1 MEGFLMLSFLARRIV
16 WAVLVLWLVMSGVF
30 LLVHVVGDP
39 ARATLGEKAGAEQL
53 AAFRHKHGLD
63 RPLAQRYSQYL
74 IDLATLD
81 LGTSFQDEEP
91 VLSLIAQRL
100 PRTLLLGA
108 MALTLELMFGLL
120 VGIVAAVRRNSWFD
134 TSVMA
139 LAIVGISM
147 PTFVT
152 GLWFLSYFAFR
163 LGLFPMGGYG
173 VTFVDHLR
181 HGFLPA
187 LTLAVV
193 GAATY
198 ARVMRGEMIEA
209 LRSDYVRTARAKGLS
224 ELRVVVMHAGRNA
237 LLPVVT
243 MVGISL
249 RILVSGAIITEAI
262 FGWPGMGRLAVEAIS
277 GLDLPVVM
285 GIVFIACTTVQV
297 GNVLADLAVA
307 ALDPRVRGAD

>member
-1 MEGFLMLSFLARRIV
+1 MLRFLVRRLG
-16 WAVLVLWLVMSGVF
+16 WALMVLWLVMSAVF
-30 LLVHVVGDP
+30 LLVHVIGDP
-39 ARATLGEKAGAEQL
+39 ARAALGEKAGPEQL
-53 AAFRHKHGLD
+53 DAFRHKHGLD
-63 RPLAQRYSQYL
+63 RPLGERYVGYL
-74 IDLATLD
+74 VDLATLQ
-81 LGTSFQDEEP
+81 LGTSYQDEEP
-91 VLSLIAQRL
+91 VLSLIGRRL

-108 MALTLELMFGLL
+108 LALGFELLIGL
-120 VGIVAAVRRNSWFD
+120 GIGVAASIRKNSWFD

-163 LGLFPMGGYG
+163 LGWFPVGGYG
-173 VTFVDHLR
+173 VTFVDHLW
-181 HGFLPA
+181 HGVLPA

-198 ARVMRGEMIEA
+198 ARVMRGEMFEA
-209 LRSDYVRTARAKGLS
+209 LRSDYVRTARAKGLGS
-224 ELRVVVMHAGRNA
+224 MRVVLLHAGRNA
-237 LLPVVT
+237 LLPIVT
-243 MVGISL
+243 MMGVSL

-285 GIVFIACTTVQV
+285 GIVFVACTTVQL

-307 ALDPRVRGAD
+307 ALDPRVRG

>member
-1 MEGFLMLSFLARRIV
+1 MLLFFVRRIA

-30 LLVHVVGDP
+30 VLVHVIGDP
-39 ARATLGEKAGAEQL
+39 ARAALGEKAGPTQL
-53 AAFRHKHGLD
+53 EAFRHKHGLD
-63 RPLAQRYSQYL
+63 QPLAGRYLDYL
-74 IDLATLD
+74 ADLATLD
-81 LGTSFQDEEP
+81 LGTSYQDEEP
-91 VLSLIAQRL
+91 VLELIMRRL

-108 MALTLELMFGLL
+108 MALTLELLIGLG
-120 VGIVAAVRRNSWFD
+120 VGILAAVKRNSWFD
-134 TSVMA
+134 TSVMS

-163 LGLFPMGGYG
+163 LGLFPVGGYG
-173 VTFVDHLR
+173 VSFLDHLR

-187 LTLAVV
+187 LTLAIV

-209 LRSDYVRTARAKGLS
+209 LRSDYVRTARAKGLAP
-224 ELRVVVMHAGRNA
+224 LRVVVIHAGRNA
-237 LLPVVT
+237 LLPIVT

-285 GIVFIACTTVQV
+285 GIVFVACTAVQL

-307 ALDPRVRGAD
+307 ALDPRLRTEA

>member
-1 MEGFLMLSFLARRIV
+1 MLLFFVRRV
-16 WAVLVLWLVMSGVF
+16 SWALLVLWLVMSGVF
-30 LLVHVVGDP
+30 LLVHVIGDP
-39 ARATLGEKAGAEQL
+39 ARAALGEKAGPAQL
-53 AAFRHKHGLD
+53 DAFRHKHGLD
-63 RPLAQRYSQYL
+63 QPLGKRYAEYL
-74 IDLATLD
+74 VDLATLE
-81 LGTSFQDEEP
+81 LGTSYQDEEP
-91 VLSLIAQRL
+91 VLELIGRRL

-108 MALTLELMFGLL
+108 MALTLELAIGLL
-120 VGIVAAVRRNSWFD
+120 LGVLAAVKRNSWFD
-134 TSVMA
+134 TSVMS

-163 LGLFPMGGYG
+163 LGLFPVGGYG
-173 VTFVDHLR
+173 VGFVDHLR

-187 LTLAVV
+187 LTLAIV

-209 LRSDYVRTARAKGLS
+209 LRSDYVRTARAKGLPPG
-224 ELRVVVMHAGRNA
+224 RVVVMHAGRNA
-237 LLPVVT
+237 LLPIVT

-285 GIVFIACTTVQV
+285 GIVFVACTAVQL

-307 ALDPRVRGAD
+307 ALDPRLRSDA

>member
-1 MEGFLMLSFLARRIV
+1 MLSFIARRFA

-39 ARATLGEKAGAEQL
+39 ARATLGEKAGTAQL
-53 AAFRHKHGLD
+53 DAFRKKHGLD
-63 RPLAQRYSQYL
+63 RPLPERYGSYL
-74 IDLATLD
+74 MSLATLD

-91 VLSLIAQRL
+91 VLSLIGRRL
-100 PRTLLLGA
+100 PRTMLLGV
-108 MALTLELMFGLL
+108 MALTLELLIGLAI
-120 VGIVAAVRRNSWFD
+120 GIATAVKRNTWFD
-134 TSVMA
+134 TGMMA

-152 GLWFLSYFAFR
+152 GLWFLSYFAFH
-163 LGLFPMGGYG
+163 LGLFPVGGYG
-173 VTFVDHLR
+173 VDFVDHVR

-209 LRSDYVRTARAKGLS
+209 LRSDYVRTARAKGALPW
-224 ELRVVVMHAGRNA
+224 RVLLLHAGRNA
-237 LLPVVT
+237 LLPIVT

-249 RILVSGAIITEAI
+249 RMLVSGAIITEAI

-285 GIVFIACTTVQV
+285 GIVFVACTAVQV
-297 GNVLADLAVA
+297 GNVLADITVA
-307 ALDPRVRGAD
+307 ALDPRVRGEG

>member
-1 MEGFLMLSFLARRIV
+1 MLSFIARRFA

-30 LLVHVVGDP
+30 LLVHVIGDP
-39 ARATLGEKAGAEQL
+39 ARATLGEKAGPAQL
-53 AAFRHKHGLD
+53 EAFRKKHGLD
-63 RPLAQRYSQYL
+63 RPLPERYGSYL
-74 IDLATLD
+74 VSLATLD

-91 VLSLIAQRL
+91 VLSLIARRL
-100 PRTLLLGA
+100 PRTMLLGA
-108 MALTLELMFGLL
+108 MALTLELLIGLSI
-120 VGIVAAVRRNSWFD
+120 GIATAVKRNTWFD
-134 TSVMA
+134 TGMMA

-152 GLWFLSYFAFR
+152 GLWFLSYFAFH
-163 LGLFPMGGYG
+163 LGLFPVGGYG
-173 VTFVDHLR
+173 VDFLDHVR

-209 LRSDYVRTARAKGLS
+209 LRSDYVRTARSKGAAPW
-224 ELRVVVMHAGRNA
+224 RVLLLHAGKNA
-237 LLPVVT
+237 LLPIVT

-249 RILVSGAIITEAI
+249 RMLVSGAIITEAI

-285 GIVFIACTTVQV
+285 GIVFVACTAVQV
-297 GNVLADLAVA
+297 GNVLADITVA
-307 ALDPRVRGAD
+307 ALDPRVRGES